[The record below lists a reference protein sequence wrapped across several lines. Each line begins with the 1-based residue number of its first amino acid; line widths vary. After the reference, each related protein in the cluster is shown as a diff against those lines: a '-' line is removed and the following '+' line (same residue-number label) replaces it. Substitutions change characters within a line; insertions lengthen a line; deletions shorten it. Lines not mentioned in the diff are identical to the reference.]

1 MNVKKLVEGFKLD
14 PKAAADGL
22 TDGLKQKHIRTDE
35 FNATELFIECF
46 GYDKFKEYRAN
57 DNYTTAEV
65 LKEAGPIMTTSFQ
78 NISQQFL
85 SATFMEAYDIPD
97 RVFMS
102 LIPTVKTNRK
112 YERIAGVTHVGDEA
126 DVVDEGKSYPLVG
139 VSEDWVDTPE
149 VRKRGM
155 MAQITKETIT
165 FDETGLVVDRVK
177 FLGDWL
183 GVNQEKRAIDCVI
196 DGNTT
201 AHRYNWQGTVYA
213 SYVDTPWDNLAA
225 SNALAD
231 ETDIDNAFTLLQAI
245 EDPATG
251 EPQSVTVKHLVAPTG
266 LYNKALYALAP
277 QIRATVPGFATTAD
291 PKQMTINNPVLAKMG
306 GAPLVLSTQLVN
318 KRLTAASIA
327 TTTWFIGDI
336 SQYAEWREVWPTTF
350 ATFGAMGQ
358 LEFQQD
364 IVQQFKASQMG
375 AYRVKNPR
383 KMAKNTA

>member
-22 TDGLKQKHIRTDE
+22 ADGLKQKHIRTDE

-46 GYDKFKEYRAN
+46 GYEQYRHYKSHEQ
-57 DNYTTAEV
+57 YTTQQV
-65 LKEAGPIMTTSFQ
+65 LQEAGAVMTTSFQ

-85 SATFMEAYDIPD
+85 AATFMEAYSIPE
-97 RVFMS
+97 RVFMG

-112 YERIAGVTHVGDEA
+112 YERLAGVTHVGDEA
-126 DVVDEGKSYPLVG
+126 DTVDEGKSYPLVG
-139 VSEDWVDTPE
+139 VGEDWVDTPE

-183 GVNQEKRAIDCVI
+183 GLNQEKRAIDCVI

-213 SYVDTPWDNLAA
+213 SYVDTPWDNLVA

-231 ETDIDNAFTLLQAI
+231 ETDLDNAYTALQAI
-245 EDPATG
+245 EDPVTG
-251 EPQSVTVKHLVAPTG
+251 EPQNVTVRHLIAPTG
-266 LYNKALYALAP
+266 LYNKALYALSP

-291 PKQMTINNPVLAKMG
+291 PKQLTINNPVLQKMG
-306 GAPLVLSTQLVN
+306 GAPMVLSTQLVN

-327 TTTWFIGDI
+327 TTTWFLGDLTA
-336 SQYAEWREVWPTTF
+336 YAEWREVWPTSLD
-350 ATFGAMGQ
+350 TFGEMGQ
-358 LEFQQD
+358 LSFQQD

-383 KMAKNTA
+383 KMTKNTA

>member
-14 PKAAADGL
+14 PAKAL
-22 TDGLKQKHIRTDE
+22 EGLKQGLEQKHIRTSE

-46 GYDKFKEYRAN
+46 GYEEYRHYKAN
-57 DNYTTAEV
+57 EQYTTQQV
-65 LKEAGPIMTTSFQ
+65 LREAGPVMTTSFQ

-85 SATFMEAYDIPD
+85 SATFMEAYNIPE
-97 RVFMS
+97 RVFMG

-112 YERIAGVTHVGDEA
+112 YERIAGVTHPGDEA
-126 DVVDEGKSYPLVG
+126 DIVEEGKSYPLVG
-139 VSEDWVDTPE
+139 VGEDWVDTPE

-165 FDETGLVVDRVK
+165 FDETGLVVERVK
-177 FLGDWL
+177 ALGDWI
-183 GVNQEKRAIDCVI
+183 GINQEKRAIDCVI

-201 AHRYNWQGTVYA
+201 AHRYNWQGTTYA

-231 ETDIDNAFTLLQAI
+231 ETDLDNAYQLLQAI
-245 EDPATG
+245 EDPVTG
-251 EPQSVTVKHLVAPTG
+251 EPQDVTVKHLVVPVG

-277 QIRATVPGFATTAD
+277 QVRATVPGFATSAD

-306 GAPLVLSTQLVN
+306 GAPMVISTQLLN
-318 KRLTAASIA
+318 KRHTAASIA
-327 TTTWFIGDI
+327 NTSWYLGDLT
-336 SQYAEWREVWPTTF
+336 QYAEWREVWPTTF
-350 ATFGAMGQ
+350 ATFGTMGQ

-383 KMAKNTA
+383 KVVKNTA

>member
-1 MNVKKLVEGFKLD
+1 MNYTKLVEGFKLD
-14 PKAAADGL
+14 PKAAGDGLADGL
-22 TDGLKQKHIRTDE
+22 RQKHIRTDE

-46 GYDKFKEYRAN
+46 GYDRFREYRAK

-85 SATFMEAYDIPD
+85 SATFMEAYSIPE
-97 RVFMS
+97 RVFTS
-102 LIPTVKTNRK
+102 LIPTRKTNRK
-112 YERIAGVTHVGDEA
+112 YERQAGITHVGDEA
-126 DVVDEGKSYPLVG
+126 DVVEEGKNYPLVG

-155 MAQITKETIT
+155 IAQITKETIT
-165 FDETGLVVDRVK
+165 FDETGLVVERVRY
-177 FLGDWL
+177 LGDWL
-183 GVNQEKRAIDCVI
+183 GINQEDRAIDCII

-213 SYVDTPWDNLAA
+213 SYVDSPWDNLIA

-231 ETDIDNAFTLLQAI
+231 ETDLDNAYLALAAI
-245 EDPATG
+245 RDPVTNR
-251 EPQSVTVKHLVAPTG
+251 PQNVTVKHLVVPMG

-277 QIRATVPGFATTAD
+277 QIRATIPGFATSAD
-291 PKQMTINNPVLAKMG
+291 PKQMAINNPVLSKIG
-306 GAPLVLSTQLVN
+306 GPPQVVSTQMLN
-318 KRLTAASIA
+318 DRMTAAGIA
-327 TTTWFIGDI
+327 TTAWFMGDI
-336 SQYAEWREVWPTTF
+336 TAYAEWQEVWPTTF
-350 ATFGAMGQ
+350 TTFGAMGQ

-375 AYRVKNPR
+375 SYRVKNPR
-383 KMAKNTA
+383 KMTRNNA

>member
-1 MNVKKLVEGFKLD
+1 MNYTKLVEGFKLD
-14 PKAAADGL
+14 PKAATDGL
-22 TDGLKQKHIRTDE
+22 ADGLKQKHIRTDE

-46 GYDKFKEYRAN
+46 GYDRFKAYRASES
-57 DNYTTAEV
+57 YTTAEV
-65 LKEAGPIMTTSFQ
+65 LREAGPVMTTSFQ

-85 SATFMEAYDIPD
+85 AATFMEAYSIPE
-97 RVFMS
+97 RVFMG
-102 LIPTVKTNRK
+102 LIPTRKTNRK
-112 YERIAGVTHVGDEA
+112 YERIAGVTHAGDEA
-126 DVVDEGKSYPLVG
+126 DIVEEGKSYPLVG
-139 VSEDWVDTPE
+139 VGEDWVDTPE

-165 FDETGLVVDRVK
+165 FDETGLVVDRVRM
-177 FLGDWL
+177 LGDWL
-183 GVNQEKRAIDCVI
+183 GLNQEKRAIDCII

-213 SYVDTPWDNLAA
+213 SYVDSPWDNLVA

-231 ETDIDNAFTLLQAI
+231 ETDIDNAYLALAAI
-245 EDPATG
+245 EDPVTS
-251 EPQSVTVKHLVAPTG
+251 EPQEVTVRHLVAPMG

-277 QIRATVPGFATTAD
+277 QIRATLPGFATSAD
-291 PKQMTINNPVLAKMG
+291 PKQAMINNPVLAKIG
-306 GAPLVLSTQLVN
+306 GPPQVISTQLLN

-327 TTTWFIGDI
+327 TTTWFMGDI
-336 SQYAEWREVWPTTF
+336 TAYAEWQEVWPTTF

-375 AYRVKNPR
+375 SYRVKNPR
-383 KMAKNTA
+383 KMTKNTA

>member
-22 TDGLKQKHIRTDE
+22 ADGLKQKHISPKE

-46 GYDKFKEYRAN
+46 GYDRFREYRAK

-85 SATFMEAYDIPD
+85 SATFMEAYSIPD
-97 RVFMS
+97 RVFMN
-102 LIPTVKTNRK
+102 LIPTVRTTRK

-126 DVVDEGKSYPLVG
+126 DVVEEGKNYPLVG
-139 VSEDWVDTPE
+139 NGEDWVDTPE

-155 MAQITKETIT
+155 IAQITKETIT
-165 FDETGLVVDRVK
+165 FDETGLVVDRVRY
-177 FLGDWL
+177 LGDWL
-183 GVNQEKRAIDCVI
+183 GINQEKRAIDCVI

-201 AHRYNWQGTVYA
+201 AHRYVWQNTTYA
-213 SYVDTPWDNLAA
+213 SYVDSPWDNLVA
-225 SNALAD
+225 SNALVD
-231 ETDIDNAFTLLQAI
+231 ETDIDNAYLALAAI

-251 EPQSVTVKHLVAPTG
+251 EPQNVTARHLVAPMG

-277 QIRATVPGFATTAD
+277 QIRATVPGFATSAD
-291 PKQMTINNPVLAKMG
+291 PKQMTINNPVLAKIG
-306 GAPLVLSTQLVN
+306 GPPQVISTQLLN
-318 KRLTAASIA
+318 KRMTAASIA
-327 TTTWFIGDI
+327 TTSWFMGDI
-336 SQYAEWREVWPTTF
+336 TEYAEWREVWPTTF

-375 AYRVKNPR
+375 SYRVKNPR
-383 KMAKNTA
+383 KMTRSNA

>member
-1 MNVKKLVEGFKLD
+1 MNVKKLVEGFKQD
-14 PKAAADGL
+14 PDKAAAGL
-22 TDGLKQKHIRTDE
+22 SEGLREKHIRPDE
-35 FNATELFIECF
+35 LNLTELFIECF
-46 GYDKFKEYRAN
+46 GYSEFQHYRSN
-57 DNYTTAEV
+57 RSYTTAQV

-85 SATFMEAYDIPD
+85 AAQFMDAYSIPE
-97 RVFMS
+97 RVFMG

-126 DVVDEGKSYPLVG
+126 DVVDEGKSYPLAG
-139 VSEDWVDTPE
+139 PSEDWVDTPE
-149 VRKRGM
+149 VKKRGM

-165 FDETGLVVDRVK
+165 FDETNLVVDRVR

-183 GVNQEKRAIDCVI
+183 GINQEKRAIDCVI

-213 SYVDTPWDNLAA
+213 SYVATPWDNLVTT
-225 SNALAD
+225 NALAD
-231 ETDIDNAFTLLQAI
+231 ETDIDAAYLKLSAI

-251 EPQSVTVKHLVAPTG
+251 EPQDVTVRHLVAPMG

-277 QIRATVPGFATTAD
+277 QIRATVPGFATSAD
-291 PKQMTINNPVLAKMG
+291 PKQMTINNPVLAKIG
-306 GAPLVLSTQLVN
+306 GPPQVVSTQLLN

-327 TTTWFIGDI
+327 TTTWFLGDI
-336 SQYAEWREVWPTTF
+336 TAYAEWREVWPTSLDQY
-350 ATFGAMGQ
+350 GEMGQ
-358 LEFQQD
+358 LSFQQD

-383 KMAKNTA
+383 KMIRNNA